1 MATQKKSR
9 NIQWIPILLIVWNLL
24 DIAVHIAVDM
34 VEPLRITGNI
44 VGLIA
49 AVIVLMGLV
58 KSYQPIMLALATV
71 SVVLLN
77 TIESALHGYLIPM
90 LIFVGISVSR
100 ITLI

>member
-1 MATQKKSR
+1 MATQNTSR

-58 KSYQPIMLALATV
+58 KS
-71 SVVLLN
+71 
-77 TIESALHGYLIPM
+77 
-90 LIFVGISVSR
+90 IS
-100 ITLI
+100 L